1 MFPQSRISDHKLSGQ
16 NPASLYK
23 NILLYPGTN
32 DEYEVGDLSGKYGS
46 FQNLAVFT
54 KKVVDYNLP
63 MFGRNS
69 IQGRSIL
76 IHRKEKNAR
85 WVCSNLKPVFDVGT
99 TFVMRATANFTGPD
113 VKGMI
118 VMVSYILTLKNQLG
132 FNYIT

>member
-1 MFPQSRISDHKLSGQ
+1 MHRTLH
-16 NPASLYK
+16 ASLYK
-23 NILLYPGTN
+23 NILLYPGTD

-46 FQNLAVFT
+46 FLNLSVVT
-54 KKVVDYNLP
+54 KSVVDYNLP

-85 WVCSNLKPVFDVGT
+85 WVCSNLKPVVDAGT
-99 TFVMRATANFTGPD
+99 TFVMRATVNFTGPSLN
-113 VKGMI
+113 GMI
-118 VMVSYILTLKNQLG
+118 VMVRYILTFKNQSW